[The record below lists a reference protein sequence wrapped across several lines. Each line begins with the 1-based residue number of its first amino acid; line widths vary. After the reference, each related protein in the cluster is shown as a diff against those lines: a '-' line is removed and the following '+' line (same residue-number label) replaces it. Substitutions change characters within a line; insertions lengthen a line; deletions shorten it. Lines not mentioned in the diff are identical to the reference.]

1 MGHRVFSSRWSFTK
15 TWNECAPTTTRING
29 LGIGIYIRQRIF
41 RNIPIP
47 PGNQYLARLNGFS
60 FAATTLPNYKCSL
73 YKWPGA
79 LKRVVKWKNDFKK
92 SSRPWKKMRQGG
104 KFLKKSFKINILV
117 TLFAIYGPPPKQL
130 YVCLCLHSIRVRWM
144 RCKLLH
150 ENSIRI
156 RKIPIFHFSIPRT
169 NEWSPG
175 ITKIPSTTP
184 LNWPSLHPMSQMIAW
199 LNWSDWWTTLA

>member
-1 MGHRVFSSRWSFTK
+1 MTGCFEKGGQVKKRFQK
-15 TWNECAPTTTRING
+15 ILE
-29 LGIGIYIRQRIF
+29 
-41 RNIPIP
+41 
-47 PGNQYLARLNGFS
+47 
-60 FAATTLPNYKCSL
+60 TL
-73 YKWPGA
+73 
-79 LKRVVKWKNDFKK
+79 
-92 SSRPWKKMRQGG
+92 KKMRQGG

-175 ITKIPSTTP
+175 ITKIPSNNP
-184 LNWPSLHPMSQMIAW
+184 LNWLSLHPMSQMIAW
-199 LNWSDWWTTLA
+199 LN